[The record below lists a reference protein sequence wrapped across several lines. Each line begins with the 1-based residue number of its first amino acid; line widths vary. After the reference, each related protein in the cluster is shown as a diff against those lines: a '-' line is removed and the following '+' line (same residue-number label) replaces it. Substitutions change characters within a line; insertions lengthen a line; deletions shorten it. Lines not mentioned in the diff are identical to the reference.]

1 MARRAKPRI
10 DGARVNSRLEELMRE
25 IDTSQMEGVDLKF
38 ANDLLLEYAG
48 LVEMAQSCRQA
59 IEKDGILIE
68 VSTGAKDNRKTKQ
81 IENPAF
87 GTYYKCLARMGDV
100 AQKTSKFVKQSTAVI
115 EEEEEDDLDAF
126 LKE

>member
-1 MARRAKPRI
+1 
-10 DGARVNSRLEELMRE
+10 
-25 IDTSQMEGVDLKF
+25 
-38 ANDLLLEYAG
+38 
-48 LVEMAQSCRQA
+48 MAQSCRQA

-100 AQKTSKFVKQSTAVI
+100 AQKTSKFVKQSTSVI

-126 LKE
+126 LRE